1 MCLGFESPTG
11 LSPSPSA
18 PAWQGRRVASS
29 KLWMLEFS
37 AFLEQQQDQD
47 TVRYTPDFHPS
58 LIFGLRVAPV
68 HYGFVVL
75 LYVYANT
82 CFIALL
88 RIESHLWEKQD
99 TLLLEDRIA
108 YSNIASSVPCASG
121 LPFQGHGCSHT
132 RAQGTEVVRQWYSPC
147 WAILAIPFSLGG

>member
-47 TVRYTPDFHPS
+47 TVRYTPDFYSS
-58 LIFGLRVAPV
+58 LIFGLQVSPV
-68 HYGFVVL
+68 HHERVIL
-75 LYVYANT
+75 LYVYGNT
-82 CFIALL
+82 HFIALL
-88 RIESHLWEKQD
+88 RIE
-99 TLLLEDRIA
+99 
-108 YSNIASSVPCASG
+108 
-121 LPFQGHGCSHT
+121 
-132 RAQGTEVVRQWYSPC
+132 
-147 WAILAIPFSLGG
+147 

>member
-47 TVRYTPDFHPS
+47 TVRDTLDFHPS
-58 LIFGLRVAPV
+58 LIFGLLVAPV
-68 HYGFVVL
+68 HHGYVML
-75 LYVYANT
+75 L
-82 CFIALL
+82 
-88 RIESHLWEKQD
+88 
-99 TLLLEDRIA
+99 
-108 YSNIASSVPCASG
+108 
-121 LPFQGHGCSHT
+121 
-132 RAQGTEVVRQWYSPC
+132 
-147 WAILAIPFSLGG
+147 

>member
-1 MCLGFESPTG
+1 VLYWKAIANFSLSKFCCINPVCLGFESPPG

-47 TVRYTPDFHPS
+47 TVRYAPDFLPS
-58 LIFGLRVAPV
+58 LIFGLQVAPV
-68 HYGFVVL
+68 HHGCVTL
-75 LYVYANT
+75 LYVYGNT

-88 RIESHLWEKQD
+88 RIESHLWETQD
-99 TLLLEDRIA
+99 VLLLKDRIA
-108 YSNIASSVPCASG
+108 YSDVTSSVPCASG
-121 LPFQGHGCSHT
+121 LPFQGCGC
-132 RAQGTEVVRQWYSPC
+132 
-147 WAILAIPFSLGG
+147 